1 MRARL
6 ALGGLLLIIGF
17 LIYQTGISITIYQG
31 TVIAEYANM
40 LTNYLTVPQHIFS
53 SLATFIGGIIAII
66 GFLLSISTLATP
78 PMPQVIEA
86 IPELEKK
93 TTVEKEPS
101 VPKCKFCGENI
112 AETTVFCP
120 NCNRALK

>member
-17 LIYQTGISITIYQG
+17 LIYQTGISIIIYQG

-112 AETTVFCP
+112 TETTVFCP

>member
-40 LTNYLTVPQHIFS
+40 LANYLTVPQHIFS

-66 GFLLSISTLATP
+66 GFLLSISTLAIPT
-78 PMPQVIEA
+78 MPQVREA

-112 AETTVFCP
+112 TEANVFCP